1 MIKVKNLSFSYRK
14 NEEFIKDISFNIEQ
28 GKITTILGPNGSGKS
43 TMLSIICGLNKPS
56 KGEIIIDGKEMK
68 ALKYKDI
75 AKMIATVHQ
84 QNSVPADITVK
95 ELIEYGRLPH
105 KGYFQEINDEDRE
118 IVDWAIKRVGLAKL
132 KDKAVMEMSGGER
145 QRVFLAMAL
154 AQKSKI
160 LFLDEPTTYLD
171 IYHQI
176 ELLELVKELKLKEKL
191 TIVMVLHDINQ
202 ALSYSDNII
211 VMKNGELISA
221 GKAEE
226 VISIKLL
233 NDVYN
238 IGGFLNTHNDNV
250 YFVPMKNREKRLL

>member
-1 MIKVKNLSFSYRK
+1 MLRGENLSFSYEK
-14 NEEFIKDISFNIEQ
+14 NKRFIEELDIDIPK

-43 TMLSIICGLNKPS
+43 TLLSLLSTYNKPL
-56 KGEIIIDGKEMK
+56 KGNVFIENINLNT
-68 ALKYKDI
+68 LKCKDI
-75 AKMIATVHQ
+75 AKEIATVHQ
-84 QNSVPADITVK
+84 QNEAPEDVTVEK
-95 ELIEYGRLPH
+95 LISYGRAPH
-105 KGYFQEINDEDRE
+105 NKGLKSNKQEDEK
-118 IVDWAIKRVGLAKL
+118 IIDWAISCTNLDDIREKN
-132 KDKAVMEMSGGER
+132 VMSLSGGQR
-145 QRVFLAMAL
+145 QRAFIAMAL
-154 AQKSKI
+154 AQNTKV
-160 LFLDEPTTYLD
+160 LLLDEPTTYLD

-226 VISIKLL
+226 VISMKLL

-250 YFVPMKNREKRLL
+250 YFVPMKKQKKNCF